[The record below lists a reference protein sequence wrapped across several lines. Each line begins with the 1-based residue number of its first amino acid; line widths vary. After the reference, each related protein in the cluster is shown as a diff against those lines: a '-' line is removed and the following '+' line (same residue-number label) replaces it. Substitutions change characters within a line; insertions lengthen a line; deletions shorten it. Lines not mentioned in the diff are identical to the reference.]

1 MIRIQFS
8 IDVDR
13 PPSEVFAY
21 LTDAASLPE
30 WQSGAVEAR
39 WEGEKRPGGRI
50 KEVRKFLGRRM
61 ESELEVTQYEPD
73 RRFALRVL
81 SGPVP
86 FTVEQTLEPHDGG
99 TRLTFVGEGEPGGF
113 FKFAEPIVART
124 AERQFKGDFE
134 TLKDVLEGRAAAE

>member
-1 MIRIQFS
+1 MVHIEFS

-21 LTDAASLPE
+21 LTDAGSLPE
-30 WQSGAVEAR
+30 WQSSAVEAH
-39 WEGEKRPGGRI
+39 WEGDKARGAHV

-61 ESELEVTQYEPD
+61 ESDLEVTEYEPD
-73 RRFALRVL
+73 QRFALKVL

-86 FTVEQTLEPHDGG
+86 FSVRHTLEPRNGG

-113 FKFAEPIVART
+113 FKLAEPIVART
-124 AERQFKGDFE
+124 AERQFKSDFE
-134 TLKDVLEGRAAAE
+134 TLKEVLEAKATD

>member
-1 MIRIQFS
+1 VIRIEFTT
-8 IDVDR
+8 DVDR

-21 LTDAASLPE
+21 LTDAESLPE

-39 WEGEKRPGGRI
+39 WEGEKAPGAHVT
-50 KEVRKFLGRRM
+50 EVRKFLGRRM
-61 ESELEVTQYEPD
+61 ESELEVTEYEPD
-73 RRFALRVL
+73 RRFALKVL

-86 FTVEQTLEPHDGG
+86 FSVEHTLEPRDGG

-113 FKFAEPIVART
+113 FKLAEPIVART

-134 TLKDVLEGRAAAE
+134 TLKDVLEARAGE

>member
-1 MIRIQFS
+1 MVRIDLS
-8 IDVDR
+8 IDIDR

-21 LTDAASLPE
+21 LTDAESLPQ
-30 WQSGAVEAR
+30 WQSSAVEAQ
-39 WEGEKRPGGRI
+39 WEGEKTRGARV

-61 ESELEVTQYEPD
+61 ESELEVTEYEPD
-73 RRFALRVL
+73 RRFALKVL

-86 FTVEQTLEPHDGG
+86 FSVEHTLEPRDSG

-124 AERQFKGDFE
+124 AERQFKSDFE
-134 TLKDVLEGRAAAE
+134 TLKDVLEAGPTA